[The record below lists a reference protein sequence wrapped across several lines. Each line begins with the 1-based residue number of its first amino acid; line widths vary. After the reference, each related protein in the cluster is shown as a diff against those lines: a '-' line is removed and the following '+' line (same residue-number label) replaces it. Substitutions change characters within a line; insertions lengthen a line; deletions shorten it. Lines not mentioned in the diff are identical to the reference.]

1 MNLSSLARRTALK
14 VLPRHLWFVFRNHYY
29 AGVARWSAK
38 WHGRHLLR
46 FGGMVVSGPFRGM
59 LYVEEAVGSAFLP
72 KLLGTYEIEL
82 HPAIEKLRSMDFGIV
97 VDVGAAEGYYA
108 VGSALLWPSARIVA
122 FETEEAGRRLCGE
135 LATRNGVRA
144 RVEVHGFADLPAF
157 RAILDGAPEVRT
169 LVIMDVEGAEI
180 ALLDLSLNPAL
191 ARAAILVEC
200 HDDEG
205 KPIAAT
211 LEARFRATH
220 RVETFLS
227 RHRTPADFPLSDRPL
242 FGWDAPVLAAMAE
255 HRPRQMAW
263 LLMLP
268 SGMA

>member
-1 MNLSSLARRTALK
+1 
-14 VLPRHLWFVFRNHYY
+14 
-29 AGVARWSAK
+29 
-38 WHGRHLLR
+38 
-46 FGGMVVSGPFRGM
+46 
-59 LYVEEAVGSAFLP
+59 
-72 KLLGTYEIEL
+72 
-82 HPAIEKLRSMDFGIV
+82 
-97 VDVGAAEGYYA
+97 

-122 FETEEAGRRLCGE
+122 FETEETGRHLCGE